1 MDQLPPD
8 AVGRILESNAA
19 WHRRDLNALLASYAD
34 EIVWD
39 TTDAWPDGRVYR
51 GLPAF
56 RAYCQEVLERWGE
69 DEHRLEIEEIFAIEE
84 TASVLIH
91 YRMLG
96 RSHAGIPLDVRWV
109 HVLEFRDDGR
119 VVAGRNFTSLDEAI
133 ESLGKPPLARLW
145 ESAAGERPEQIVAF
159 ARDLVAIPTE
169 NPPGGAAHDECV
181 QRICAEL
188 DSLAIGYEVV
198 ETGDE
203 EARRQAILATVG
215 ESGPLL
221 YLHGHYDVVPAFAPE
236 QFEPRVEDGRL
247 IGRGSS
253 DMKGGLAA
261 IIHAARPAAHAGAR
275 IGLVIV
281 PDEETGGRLGAE
293 RLSELGR
300 LDSGAVGAIVAEP
313 TWGTIWHACRG
324 AFTLRVR
331 VRGRPA
337 HVGLHYEGVNA
348 FAAAVEVAAALG
360 ELERALRGRMSALE
374 FASPSDRARE
384 SIMLVGGVSGG
395 GTNFN
400 IVPEEFSFTIDR
412 RPNPEENY
420 EEAKQELLDLLAS
433 ASDRGVE
440 LDWEVLQDAPSAVS
454 PADGEFVHALA
465 GAVTAVTGAAP
476 TMTCCPG
483 VLETRVYHQLGIPAV
498 AFGPG
503 LIERMHGPDEDV
515 PVANLVDA
523 AAIYTRLAGALALAS
538 AHGR

>member
-1 MDQLPPD
+1 VQPVLEVPRLWIRSVQL
-8 AVGRILESNAA
+8 VGRPRDIRRNVGRVRVGAAAAEEHPATVELSADRLEPTLPRLVQSPLLGIAPETVLLIDQGVDA
-19 WHRRDLNALLASYAD
+19 IEDRPLVHLAKCKPAGKSAKLAS
-34 EIVWD
+34 
-39 TTDAWPDGRVYR
+39 
-51 GLPAF
+51 
-56 RAYCQEVLERWGE
+56 
-69 DEHRLEIEEIFAIEE
+69 
-84 TASVLIH
+84 
-91 YRMLG
+91 M
-96 RSHAGIPLDVRWV
+96 
-109 HVLEFRDDGR
+109 
-119 VVAGRNFTSLDEAI
+119 SLVD
-133 ESLGKPPLARLW
+133 
-145 ESAAGERPEQIVAF
+145 F

-169 NPPGGAAHDECV
+169 NPPGAAYDECV

-198 ETGDE
+198 ETGDQE
-203 EARRQAILATVG
+203 TRRQAILATVG

-221 YLHGHYDVVPAFAPE
+221 YLHGHYDVVPAFGPG
-236 QFEPRVEDGRL
+236 QFEARVEDGRL

-261 IIHAARPAAHAGAR
+261 IIHAARSAADAGAR

-293 RLSELGR
+293 RLAELVR